1 MKGNWSSIN
10 FNKMLNIL
18 IWQDSKKVLVVV
30 FFFFSRL
37 CVPTRIRHGVNEFLR
52 NSSTH
57 FDSIQSI
64 TVLDHATSSSTYLL
78 FFFLLLKK
86 KKKFWL
92 DLGSVWIGLI
102 FLKLK
107 TYCWNHCS
115 KIIFKC
121 VNNTVGPIF
130 NEKIDKKWN
139 LWIRE

>member
-1 MKGNWSSIN
+1 MYNTDWSNIYIYIYIYSFLKGNWSSIN

-64 TVLDHATSSSTYLL
+64 TVLDHATSSSTYHL
-78 FFFLLLKK
+78 FFFFFFFASQQKKKVLVGFRVCLDRTYFPETENLLLKS
-86 KKKFWL
+86 L
-92 DLGSVWIGLI
+92 
-102 FLKLK
+102 
-107 TYCWNHCS
+107 
-115 KIIFKC
+115 
-121 VNNTVGPIF
+121 
-130 NEKIDKKWN
+130 
-139 LWIRE
+139 